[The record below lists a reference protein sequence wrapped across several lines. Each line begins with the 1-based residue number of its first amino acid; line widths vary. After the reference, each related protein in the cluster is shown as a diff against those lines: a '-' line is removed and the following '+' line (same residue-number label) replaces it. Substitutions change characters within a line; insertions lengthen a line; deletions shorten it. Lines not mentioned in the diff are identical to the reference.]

1 MIKGNLK
8 TLDKNLDKKIYSIL
22 NKLKSIDLLSKE
34 LGIHKLDNGNFF
46 VRAEY
51 ETKNYEETFI
61 EAHKKYIDIH
71 LILSGSEI
79 IEVESIEK
87 LKIKEE
93 YNEDKDCLI
102 LSGETQKKILLLE
115 DDFLICYPQ
124 DAHRVGIKNFK
135 KSKVKKIV
143 IKLLTKEQ

>member
-1 MIKGNLK
+1 MIKGNLT

-22 NKLKSIDLLSKE
+22 NQFKSIDLISEK
-34 LGIHKLDNGNFF
+34 LGVHKLDGENFF
-46 VRAEY
+46 VRARY

-79 IEVESIEK
+79 IEVELIEK
-87 LKIKEE
+87 LKVKEK

-102 LSGETQKKILLLE
+102 LSGETQTKILLLE
-115 DDFLICYPQ
+115 NDFLICYPQ
-124 DAHRVGIKNFK
+124 DAHRVGIKNS
-135 KSKVKKIV
+135 KSNKVEKIV
-143 IKLLTKEQ
+143 IKILIKEQ